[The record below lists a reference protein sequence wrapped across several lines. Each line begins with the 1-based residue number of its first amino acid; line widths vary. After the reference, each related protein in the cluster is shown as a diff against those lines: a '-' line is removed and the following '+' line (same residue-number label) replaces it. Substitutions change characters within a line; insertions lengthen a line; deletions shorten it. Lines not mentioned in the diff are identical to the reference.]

1 MGVRSGV
8 LVRRLRRPLRFD
20 DSINGAG
27 GAAFKV
33 LVSFFV
39 GGDFAG
45 VVHRARNRS
54 VTLICDI
61 LISARRQGVSDKMSS
76 KGVCEVSQSD
86 QFH

>member
-8 LVRRLRRPLRFD
+8 LVKRLRRPLRFD

-27 GAAFKV
+27 GAAFEV
-33 LVSFFV
+33 LGSFFV

-45 VVHRARNRS
+45 VVHRARS
-54 VTLICDI
+54 SGVILICDI
-61 LISARRQGVSDKMSS
+61 LIQRKASGVSGKVSS

>member
-8 LVRRLRRPLRFD
+8 LVKRLRRPLRFD
-20 DSINGAG
+20 DCINR
-27 GAAFKV
+27 AALEV
-33 LVSFFV
+33 LGYLFV

-45 VVHRARNRS
+45 VVHRTRNRG

-61 LISARRQGVSDKMSS
+61 LIQRKASGVSGKVSS
-76 KGVCEVSQSD
+76 KGVCEVSQSI

>member
-20 DSINGAG
+20 DRINGAG
-27 GAAFKV
+27 FEV
-33 LVSFFV
+33 LGYFFI

-45 VVHRARNRS
+45 VVHRARNRG

-61 LISARRQGVSDKMSS
+61 LIQRKASGVSGKVSS
-76 KGVCEVSQSD
+76 KGVCEVSQSN